1 MKLSEGLKQ
10 ILRPVHDRPEILR
23 ILDPIVGLAAG
34 VMLIYASTL
43 GFAAF
48 GMLIACAFV
57 AFMILSR
64 VFGVK
69 FDFDPAMFQKYAS
82 AATH

>member
-1 MKLSEGLKQ
+1 MKLKDGLKQ

-23 ILDPIVGLAAG
+23 ILDPLVGIVAG
-34 VMLIYASTL
+34 SALVVTSTL
-43 GFAAF
+43 GFGAF

-57 AFMILSR
+57 AYAILSR
-64 VFGVK
+64 IFGVS
-69 FDFDPAMFQKYAS
+69 FDFDPAVFQKYAS